1 MPKWALIFGALLVA
15 VGLVGYFGAASSAG
29 AAAGAVATSS
39 ADSSASSASA
49 KTALIPALVGMALV
63 LCGTIGLMPDARKH
77 AMHVAAGVALLGFLA
92 AAGRIGMTLGKL
104 MQGDISR
111 ASYFLIAMALLCGAY
126 VFLSVQSFRT
136 ARKERERAQAGS

>member
-1 MPKWALIFGALLVA
+1 MPKWALIFGALLVT
-15 VGLVGYFGAASSAG
+15 VGLVGYLGADAPAGSAADAVTTTG
-29 AAAGAVATSS
+29 AEGAVSP
-39 ADSSASSASA
+39 ASA

-92 AAGRIGMTLGKL
+92 AAGRIGMTIGKL

-111 ASYFLIAMALLCGAY
+111 ASYFLIGMALLCGAY
-126 VFLSVQSFRT
+126 VFLSVQSFRN
-136 ARKERERAQAGS
+136 ARRERERAQAGS